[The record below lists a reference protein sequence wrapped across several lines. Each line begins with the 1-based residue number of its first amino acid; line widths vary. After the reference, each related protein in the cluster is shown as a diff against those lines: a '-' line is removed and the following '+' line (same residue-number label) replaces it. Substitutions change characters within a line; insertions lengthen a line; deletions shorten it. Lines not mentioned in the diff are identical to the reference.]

1 MHPVND
7 ASLTPNP
14 NPFSLAGGT
23 HSTARTA
30 VVSTFSG
37 DTDEGDAGLKVGFD
51 SGEYKAIIY
60 GRLPEKKDALGET
73 GDANANIVGM
83 KLNFT
88 INNND
93 TTALHYAISEFD
105 VKLDAGISGT
115 NGYQFAD
122 MARIC
127 VDGIDHDATTTAVTQ
142 GWFKGIQSPGGTAN
156 APTET
161 GNFDNIEAVGGPIKS
176 VTGDFG
182 FGANGIIA
190 FFRPDTADVDFSID
204 MKEFVKSKSLNW
216 GDYFSFII
224 QRMNND
230 TTSTA
235 GHITFKQVDSGTT
248 SRKTINGN
256 SSGSA
261 VHSTGFDIVIQYEDK
276 EPTKPITDLKADTD
290 MINAVV
296 DLKTKP
302 TDIDIKELRTVWKSP
317 YDSTGANIETGSDTV
332 NGVKGVTYSTNATFS
347 AATSNLGK
355 DSLKQADGDITSTFL
370 ANEGTDNTYA
380 LVTYASDQ
388 TSNSMGNLMT
398 HFRLRAEGAVTSNN
412 PTIGEEVTL
421 TVVAYSHSTNNTAAE
436 FTKFGVN
443 WDGNATASNDSLDD
457 YTIVELD
464 EPTTSTTLKHTFHK
478 ANADTYVNIFV
489 VDSKGFRSNFKRA
502 QDVDVQESN
511 PVAVLRTSRDTALRA
526 KYGDDFSVINLSLS
540 HSYPIGSDRE
550 ILTYK
555 FKHNSGRTFP
565 LTTFPMSN
573 DNSGFKDGSQQIRL
587 TCQNVD
593 NTGPGTPTTLKVF
606 GRVSVAS
613 DGTTNV
619 ADDSNSFDHYIYKV
633 VDLVPNNTK
642 NTAGVNSSE
651 FFKSVDFCVFS
662 EISTNDDTNA
672 ARYILDDVDG
682 NVINDKLCGGKNNY
696 AWGGFR
702 NLTTGIST
710 LNISTAETI
719 TATAGGENKFID
731 NGARVGDTIFI
742 NTPDDANNNGIYTLK
757 SVAADAIGVNEDIDT
772 SDSADTTAD
781 IITVAGPTLPI
792 ASYESGIT
800 PEITCQVVSRK
811 VGDYTTDEL
820 DNSSE
825 VTQTITIV
833 SEVIHTLDL
842 DTMVDNGDLAILSA
856 NLSRSGGLASRM
868 PLGSRAY
875 PISPTRTS
883 LGLPTMAVSVR
894 TLTQTGYRK
903 IWNLIEGDRYE
914 WSTID
919 SKKVDSPSTAYKQL
933 RLRLSNGNLNK
944 DPAMANQYVASL
956 NFIVIGELVS

>member
-1 MHPVND
+1 MVVVDLTMHPEQA
-7 ASLTPNP
+7 AS
-14 NPFSLAGGT
+14 PFSLAGGT
-23 HSTARTA
+23 HTTARIAA
-30 VVSTFSG
+30 VTV
-37 DTDEGDAGLKVGFD
+37 D
-51 SGEYKAIIY
+51 SGNDTAGTAGVRAGIRSGGGSQHEMKTIIY
-60 GRLPEKKDALGET
+60 GILPEKKDALGET

-88 INNND
+88 VSAAD
-93 TTALHYAISEFD
+93 TVKHYAVSEFD
-105 VKLDAGISGT
+105 VRLDGGHQGT
-115 NGYQFAD
+115 NGYQGTD
-122 MARIC
+122 VTRIC
-127 VDGIDHDATTTAVTQ
+127 FDGIDHDGSTTASTVPYFKGTTAATT
-142 GWFKGIQSPGGTAN
+142 SPRTLSNYG
-156 APTET
+156 
-161 GNFDNIEAVGGPIKS
+161 DIEVDGGPILGS
-176 VTGDFG
+176 NGDFG
-182 FGANGIIA
+182 FGTNGVIRY
-190 FFRPDTADVDFSID
+190 FRPETVDEDFSLD
-204 MKEFVKSKSLNW
+204 LKEFVKSKSLNW
-216 GDYFSFII
+216 GSYFAII
-224 QRMNND
+224 IERLNAD
-230 TTSTA
+230 VTTDVDEVN
-235 GHITFKQVDSGTT
+235 FKQATSGGT
-248 SRKTINGN
+248 SYSTYN
-256 SSGSA
+256 SSTGTA
-261 VHSTGFDIVIQYEDK
+261 TGFNIVIQYEDK
-276 EPTKPITDLKADTD
+276 EPTRPIIDLKADTD
-290 MINAVV
+290 MINAVL

-302 TDIDIKELRTVWKSP
+302 TDIDIKELRTVWK
-317 YDSTGANIETGSDTV
+317 NGSADTV
-332 NGVKGVTYSTNATFS
+332 NGVDGVTYTTGG
-347 AATSNLGK
+347 ATSVAVTNLGK
-355 DSLKQADGDITSTFL
+355 DSLKEADGDIQSDYL
-370 ANEGTDNTYA
+370 ASMGSDNTYQ
-380 LVTYASDQ
+380 LVTYATDQ
-388 TSNSMGNLMT
+388 NSNTMSNLVT
-398 HFRLRAEGAVTSNN
+398 HFRLRAAGAVTSSN

-421 TVVAYSHSTNNTAAE
+421 TVVAYSHSSSTTAAE

-489 VDSKGFRSNFKRA
+489 VDSKGFRSDFQRA

-555 FKHNSGRTFP
+555 FKHNAARTSP

-587 TCQNVD
+587 TCQNVS
-593 NTGPGTPTTLKVF
+593 NCAGTTLKVF
-606 GRVSVAS
+606 GRVSVAD
-613 DGTTNV
+613 DGSNV
-619 ADDSNSFDHYIYKV
+619 ADDQNTFDHYEYKV
-633 VDLVPNNTK
+633 VDLNPNDTK
-642 NTAGVNSSE
+642 NTAGVNSNE

-662 EISTNDDTNA
+662 EIDAQDDTNA
-672 ARYILDDVDG
+672 ARYMLDDVDG
-682 NVINDKLCGGKNNY
+682 NIINDKLCGGKNNY

-710 LNISTAETI
+710 LNISNAETI
-719 TATAGGENKFID
+719 TATAGGEDKFID

-742 NTPDDANNNGIYTLK
+742 NTPEDADNNGIYTL
-757 SVAADAIGVNEDIDT
+757 SGVTTTRLDVNEDIDT
-772 SDSADTTAD
+772 TNTADTTAD

-792 ASYESGIT
+792 ASYESGLT
-800 PEITCQVVSRK
+800 PTITCQVVSRK

>member
-1 MHPVND
+1 MVVVDLTMHPEQA
-7 ASLTPNP
+7 ASPS
-14 NPFSLAGGT
+14 SLAGGT
-23 HSTARTA
+23 HTTARIAA
-30 VVSTFSG
+30 VTV
-37 DTDEGDAGLKVGFD
+37 D
-51 SGEYKAIIY
+51 SGNNTTGTIGVRAGIRAGPHEMKTIIY
-60 GRLPEKKDALGET
+60 GILPEKKDALGET

-88 INNND
+88 VSAAD
-93 TTALHYAISEFD
+93 TVKHYAVSEFN
-105 VKLDAGISGT
+105 VRLDGGHQGT
-115 NGYQFAD
+115 NGYQGTD
-122 MARIC
+122 IVRIC
-127 VDGIDHDATTTAVTQ
+127 FDGVDHDGSSTVSTVPY
-142 GWFKGIQSPGGTAN
+142 FKGLTSGSPRTLN
-156 APTET
+156 T
-161 GNFDNIEAVGGPIKS
+161 DNYGDIEADGGPILES
-176 VTGDFG
+176 NGDFG
-182 FGANGIIA
+182 FGTNGVIRY
-190 FFRPDTADVDFSID
+190 FRPETANEDFSLD
-204 MKEFVKSKSLNW
+204 LKEFVKSKSLNW
-216 GDYFSFII
+216 GSYFAII
-224 QRMNND
+224 IERLHAD
-230 TTSTA
+230 ITTTVDEVNFKQTTA
-235 GHITFKQVDSGTT
+235 GGTSYST
-248 SRKTINGN
+248 YN
-256 SSGSA
+256 SSTGTA
-261 VHSTGFDIVIQYEDK
+261 TGFNIVIQYEDK
-276 EPTKPITDLKADTD
+276 EPTRPIIDLKADTD

-302 TDIDIKELRTVWKSP
+302 TDIDIKELRTVWK
-317 YDSTGANIETGSDTV
+317 NGSADTV
-332 NGVKGVTYSTNATFS
+332 NGVDGVTYTTGAG
-347 AATSNLGK
+347 TSVAVTNLGK
-355 DSLKQADGDITSTFL
+355 DSLKEADGDIQSDYL
-370 ANEGTDNTYA
+370 ASMGSDNTYQ
-380 LVTYASDQ
+380 LVTYATDQ
-388 TSNSMGNLMT
+388 NSNTMSNLVT
-398 HFRLRAEGAVTSNN
+398 HFRLRAAGALDTYTS
-412 PTIGEEVTL
+412 TVGAERTL
-421 TVVAYSHSTNNTAAE
+421 TVFGFSHSSSSTAAE

-443 WDGNATASNDSLDD
+443 WDGNATASEDSLDD

-464 EPTTSTTLKHTFHK
+464 SPVTSTTLKHTFHK
-478 ANADTYVNIFV
+478 ADSTTYVNVFV
-489 VDSKGFRSNFKRA
+489 VDSKGFRSDFQRVASALN
-502 QDVDVQESN
+502 VQESN

-555 FKHNSGRTFP
+555 FKHNAARTSP

-587 TCQNVD
+587 TCQNV
-593 NTGPGTPTTLKVF
+593 NNCAGTTLKVF
-606 GRVSVAS
+606 GRVSV
-613 DGTTNV
+613 DDNGGNV
-619 ADDSNSFDHYIYKV
+619 ADDQNTFDHYEYKV
-633 VDLVPNNTK
+633 VDLNPNDTK
-642 NTAGVNSSE
+642 NTAGVNSNE

-710 LNISTAETI
+710 LNISNAETI
-719 TATAGGENKFID
+719 TATAGGEDKFID

-742 NTPDDANNNGIYTLK
+742 NTPEDAANNGIYTL
-757 SVAADAIGVNEDIDT
+757 SGVTTTRLDVNEDID
-772 SDSADTTAD
+772 DSNATDTTAD

-792 ASYESGIT
+792 ASYESGLT
-800 PEITCQVVSRK
+800 PTITCQVVSRK
-811 VGDYTTDEL
+811 VGDYTSDEL

-919 SKKVDSPSTAYKQL
+919 SKKVDVPATAYKQL
-933 RLRLSNGNLNK
+933 RMRLSNGNLNK
-944 DPAMANQYVASL
+944 DPTMSNQYVATL
-956 NFIVIGELVS
+956 NFIVIGELVT

>member
-1 MHPVND
+1 MVVVDLTMHPEQA
-7 ASLTPNP
+7 ASPS
-14 NPFSLAGGT
+14 SLAGGT
-23 HSTARTA
+23 HTTARIAA
-30 VVSTFSG
+30 VTVDSG
-37 DTDEGDAGLKVGFD
+37 DNTTGTIGVRAGIRAGPHEMKT
-51 SGEYKAIIY
+51 IIY
-60 GRLPEKKDALGET
+60 GILPEKKDALGET

-88 INNND
+88 VSAAD
-93 TTALHYAISEFD
+93 TVKHYAVSEFN
-105 VKLDAGISGT
+105 VRLDGGHQGT
-115 NGYQFAD
+115 NGYQGTD
-122 MARIC
+122 IVRIC
-127 VDGIDHDATTTAVTQ
+127 FDGVDHDGSSTVSTVPY
-142 GWFKGIQSPGGTAN
+142 FKGLTSGSPRTLN
-156 APTET
+156 T
-161 GNFDNIEAVGGPIKS
+161 DNYGDIEADGGPILES
-176 VTGDFG
+176 NGDFG
-182 FGANGIIA
+182 FGTNGVIRY
-190 FFRPDTADVDFSID
+190 FRPETANEDFSLD
-204 MKEFVKSKSLNW
+204 LKEFVKSKSLNW
-216 GDYFSFII
+216 GSYFAII
-224 QRMNND
+224 IERLHAD
-230 TTSTA
+230 ITTTVDEVNFKQTTA
-235 GHITFKQVDSGTT
+235 GGTSYST
-248 SRKTINGN
+248 YN
-256 SSGSA
+256 SSTGTA
-261 VHSTGFDIVIQYEDK
+261 TGFNIVIQYEDK
-276 EPTKPITDLKADTD
+276 EPTRPIIDLKADTD

-302 TDIDIKELRTVWKSP
+302 TDIDIKELRTVWK
-317 YDSTGANIETGSDTV
+317 NGSADTV
-332 NGVKGVTYSTNATFS
+332 NGVDGVTYTTGAG
-347 AATSNLGK
+347 TSVAVTNLGK
-355 DSLKQADGDITSTFL
+355 DSLKEADGDIQSDYL
-370 ANEGTDNTYA
+370 ASMGSDNTYQ
-380 LVTYASDQ
+380 LVTYATDQ
-388 TSNSMGNLMT
+388 NSNTMSNLVT
-398 HFRLRAEGAVTSNN
+398 HFRLRAAGALDTYTS
-412 PTIGEEVTL
+412 TVGAERTL
-421 TVVAYSHSTNNTAAE
+421 TVFGFSHSSSSTAAE

-443 WDGNATASNDSLDD
+443 WDGNATASEDSLDD

-464 EPTTSTTLKHTFHK
+464 SPVTSTTLKHTFHK
-478 ANADTYVNIFV
+478 ADSTTYVNVFV
-489 VDSKGFRSNFKRA
+489 VDSKGFRSDFQRVASALN
-502 QDVDVQESN
+502 VQESN

-555 FKHNSGRTFP
+555 FKHNAARTSP

-587 TCQNVD
+587 TCQNV
-593 NTGPGTPTTLKVF
+593 NNCAGTTLKVF
-606 GRVSVAS
+606 GRVSV
-613 DGTTNV
+613 DDNGGNV
-619 ADDSNSFDHYIYKV
+619 ADDQNTFDHYEYKV
-633 VDLVPNNTK
+633 VDLNPNDTK
-642 NTAGVNSSE
+642 NTAGVNSNE

-710 LNISTAETI
+710 LNISNAETI
-719 TATAGGENKFID
+719 TATAGGEDKFID

-742 NTPDDANNNGIYTLK
+742 NTPEDAANNGIYTL
-757 SVAADAIGVNEDIDT
+757 SGVTTTRLDVNEDID
-772 SDSADTTAD
+772 DSNATDTTAD

-792 ASYESGIT
+792 ASYESGLT
-800 PEITCQVVSRK
+800 PTITCQVVSRK
-811 VGDYTTDEL
+811 VGDYTSDEL

-919 SKKVDSPSTAYKQL
+919 SKKVDVPATAYKQL
-933 RLRLSNGNLNK
+933 RMRLSNGNLNK
-944 DPAMANQYVASL
+944 DPTMSNQYVATL
-956 NFIVIGELVS
+956 NFIVIGELVT

>member
-1 MHPVND
+1 MVVVDLTMHPVND

-37 DTDEGDAGLKVGFD
+37 DTTLGDAGLKVGFD
-51 SGEYKAIIY
+51 GGEYKAIIY

-115 NGYQFAD
+115 NGYQFTD

-127 VDGIDHDATTTAVTQ
+127 VDGIDHDATPTAVTQ
-142 GWFKGIQSPGGTAN
+142 GWFKEVVANKSPLNITD
-156 APTET
+156 
-161 GNFDNIEAVGGPIKS
+161 GNFGSIEDNKGPIKS

-204 MKEFVKSKSLNW
+204 MKEFVKSNSLNW

-224 QRMNND
+224 QRMDND
-230 TTSTA
+230 DTSTA

-261 VHSTGFDIVIQYEDK
+261 DHSTGFDIVIQYEDK
-276 EPTKPITDLKADTD
+276 EPTRPIIDLKADTD

-302 TDIDIKELRTVWKSP
+302 TDIDIKELRTVWKKGTP
-317 YDSTGANIETGSDTV
+317 DTV
-332 NGVKGVTYSTNATFS
+332 DGVEGVTYTTGG
-347 AATSNLGK
+347 ATSVAVTNLGK
-355 DSLKQADGDITSTFL
+355 DSLKEADGDIQSDYL
-370 ANEGTDNTYA
+370 ADMGSNNTYQ
-380 LVTYASDQ
+380 LVTYATDQ
-388 TSNSMGNLMT
+388 NSNTMSNLVT
-398 HFRLRAEGAVTSNN
+398 HFRLRAAGSVTSNN

-421 TVVAYSHSTNNTAAE
+421 TVVAYSHSSSATPAE

-443 WDGNATASNDSLDD
+443 WDGNATASQDSLDD

-489 VDSKGFRSNFKRA
+489 VDSKGFRSDFQRA

-555 FKHNSGRTFP
+555 FKHNAARTSP

-587 TCQNVD
+587 TCQNVS

-606 GRVSVAS
+606 GRVSVMD
-613 DGTTNV
+613 DGTDV
-619 ADDSNSFDHYIYKV
+619 ADDQNTFDHYEYKV
-633 VDLVPNNTK
+633 VELVPNNTK

-662 EISTNDDTNA
+662 EISTNDDANA
-672 ARYILDDVDG
+672 ARYILDDMDG

-710 LNISTAETI
+710 LDISNAETLD
-719 TATAGGENKFID
+719 AGVSEAKFID

-742 NTPDDANNNGIYTLK
+742 NTPENANNNGIYTLSEVTTTRLK
-757 SVAADAIGVNEDIDT
+757 VNEDIDT
-772 SDSADTTAD
+772 TNADDTTAD

-792 ASYESGIT
+792 ASYESGLT
-800 PEITCQVVSRK
+800 PTITCQVVSRK

>member
-1 MHPVND
+1 MVVVDLTMHPVQAD
-7 ASLTPNP
+7 

-37 DTDEGDAGLKVGFD
+37 DTDLGDVGLKVGFD

-88 INNND
+88 IANND
-93 TTALHYAISEFD
+93 TTALHYAISEFN
-105 VKLDAGISGT
+105 VKLDSGISGT

-122 MARIC
+122 MTRIC
-127 VDGIDHDATTTAVTQ
+127 VDGIDNDRTSTAVTQ
-142 GWFKGIQSPGGTAN
+142 GWFKEVVATKSPLNITD
-156 APTET
+156 
-161 GNFDNIEAVGGPIKS
+161 GNFGTIEVDKGPIKS

-224 QRMNND
+224 QRMDND
-230 TTSTA
+230 DTA
-235 GHITFKQVDSGTT
+235 TPGHITFKQTDSGTT

-256 SSGSA
+256 TSGSPE
-261 VHSTGFDIVIQYEDK
+261 HTTGLDIVIQYEDK
-276 EPTKPITDLKADTD
+276 EPTRPIIDLKADTD

-302 TDIDIKELRTVWKSP
+302 TDIDIKELRTVWK
-317 YDSTGANIETGSDTV
+317 NGSADTV
-332 NGVKGVTYSTNATFS
+332 NGVDGVTYTTGAG
-347 AATSNLGK
+347 TSVAVTNLGK
-355 DSLKQADGDITSTFL
+355 DSLKEADGDIQSDYL
-370 ANEGTDNTYA
+370 ASMGSDNTYQ
-380 LVTYASDQ
+380 LVTYATDQ
-388 TSNSMGNLMT
+388 NSNTMSNLVT
-398 HFRLRAEGAVTSNN
+398 HFRLRAAGAVTSSN

-421 TVVAYSHSTNNTAAE
+421 TVVAYSHSSSTTAAE

-489 VDSKGFRSNFKRA
+489 VDSKGFRSDFQRA

-555 FKHNSGRTFP
+555 FKHNAARTSP

-587 TCQNVD
+587 TCQNV
-593 NTGPGTPTTLKVF
+593 NNCAGTTLKVF
-606 GRVSVAS
+606 GRVSVAD
-613 DGTTNV
+613 DGSNV
-619 ADDSNSFDHYIYKV
+619 ADDQNTFDHYEYKV
-633 VDLVPNNTK
+633 VDLNPNDTK
-642 NTAGVNSSE
+642 NTAGVNSNE

-662 EISTNDDTNA
+662 EIDAQDDTNA
-672 ARYILDDVDG
+672 ARYMLDDVDG
-682 NVINDKLCGGKNNY
+682 NIINDKLCGGSNNY

-710 LNISTAETI
+710 LNISNAETI
-719 TATAGGENKFID
+719 TATAGGEDKFID

-742 NTPDDANNNGIYTLK
+742 NTPEDAANNGIYTL
-757 SVAADAIGVNEDIDT
+757 SGVTTTRLSVNEDID
-772 SDSADTTAD
+772 DSNAADATAD

-792 ASYESGIT
+792 ASYESGLT

-842 DTMVDNGDLAILSA
+842 DSMVDSGDIAILNA

-919 SKKVDSPSTAYKQL
+919 SKKVDVPATAYKQL
-933 RLRLSNGNLNK
+933 RMRLSNGNLNK
-944 DPAMANQYVASL
+944 DPTMSNQYVATL
-956 NFIVIGELVS
+956 NFIVIGELVT

>member
-1 MHPVND
+1 MVVVDFTMHPVND

-23 HSTARTA
+23 HSTARAA
-30 VVSTFSG
+30 VVSVYSNGATTG
-37 DTDEGDAGLKVGFD
+37 QKGLKVGFD
-51 SGEYKAIIY
+51 SSGEYKAIVY
-60 GRLPEKKDALGET
+60 GRLPEKKDVLGET

-88 INNND
+88 INAND
-93 TTALHYAISEFD
+93 TVALHYAISDFD
-105 VKLDAGISGT
+105 VRLDTGISGA
-115 NGYQFAD
+115 NGYQFTD

-127 VDGIDHDATTTAVTQ
+127 WDGIDRDSTTNAVTQ
-142 GWFKGIQSPGGTAN
+142 GWFKEVTTDNSPLNITD
-156 APTET
+156 
-161 GNFDNIEAVGGPIKS
+161 GNFGDIEVTKGPIKGA
-176 VTGDFG
+176 TGDFG

-204 MKEFVKSKSLNW
+204 MKKYVKAKSLNW

-224 QRMNND
+224 QRMDND
-230 TTSTA
+230 DTDTVD
-235 GHITFKQVDSGTT
+235 HITFKQVDSGTT

-256 SSGSA
+256 SSGSPD
-261 VHSTGFDIVIQYEDK
+261 HTTGLDIVIQYEDK
-276 EPTKPITDLKADTD
+276 EPTRPIIDLKADTD

-302 TDIDIKELRTVWKSP
+302 TDIDIKELRTVWK
-317 YDSTGANIETGSDTV
+317 NGSADTV
-332 NGVKGVTYSTNATFS
+332 NGVDGVTYTTGAG
-347 AATSNLGK
+347 TSVAVTNLGK
-355 DSLKQADGDITSTFL
+355 DSLKEADGDIQSDYL
-370 ANEGTDNTYA
+370 ASMGSDNTYQ
-380 LVTYASDQ
+380 LVTYATDQ
-388 TSNSMGNLMT
+388 NSNTMSNLVT
-398 HFRLRAEGAVTSNN
+398 HFRLRAAGAVTSSN

-421 TVVAYSHSTNNTAAE
+421 TVVAYSHSSSTTAAE

-489 VDSKGFRSNFKRA
+489 VDSKGFRSDFQRA

-555 FKHNSGRTFP
+555 FKHNAARTSP

-587 TCQNVD
+587 TCQNV
-593 NTGPGTPTTLKVF
+593 NNCAGTTLKVF
-606 GRVSVAS
+606 GRVSVAD
-613 DGTTNV
+613 DGSNV
-619 ADDSNSFDHYIYKV
+619 ADDQNTFDHYEYKV

-642 NTAGVNSSE
+642 NTAGVNSNE

-672 ARYILDDVDG
+672 ARYMLDDVDG
-682 NVINDKLCGGKNNY
+682 NIINDKLCGGKNNY

-710 LNISTAETI
+710 LNISNAETI
-719 TATAGGENKFID
+719 TATAGGEDKFID

-742 NTPDDANNNGIYTLK
+742 NTPEDAANNGIYTL
-757 SVAADAIGVNEDIDT
+757 SGVTTTRLSVNEAID
-772 SDSADTTAD
+772 DSNATDTTAD

-792 ASYESGIT
+792 ASYESGLT
-800 PEITCQVVSRK
+800 PTITCQVVSRK

-833 SEVIHTLDL
+833 DETIHTLDL

-894 TLTQTGYRK
+894 TLTQAGYRK

-944 DPAMANQYVASL
+944 DPSMANQYVASL

>member
-1 MHPVND
+1 MVVVDLTMHPVND

-37 DTDEGDAGLKVGFD
+37 DTTLGDAGLKVGFD
-51 SGEYKAIIY
+51 GGEYKAIIY

-115 NGYQFAD
+115 NGYQFTD

-127 VDGIDHDATTTAVTQ
+127 VDGIDHDATPTAVTQ
-142 GWFKGIQSPGGTAN
+142 GWFKEVVANKSPLNITD
-156 APTET
+156 
-161 GNFDNIEAVGGPIKS
+161 GNFGSIEDNKGPIKS

-204 MKEFVKSKSLNW
+204 MKEFVKSNSLNW

-224 QRMNND
+224 QRMDND
-230 TTSTA
+230 DTSTA

-261 VHSTGFDIVIQYEDK
+261 DHSTGFDIVIQYEDK
-276 EPTKPITDLKADTD
+276 EPTRPIIDLKADTD

-302 TDIDIKELRTVWKSP
+302 TDIDIKELRTVWKKGTP
-317 YDSTGANIETGSDTV
+317 DTV
-332 NGVKGVTYSTNATFS
+332 DGVEGVTYTTGG
-347 AATSNLGK
+347 ATSVAVTNLGK
-355 DSLKQADGDITSTFL
+355 DSLKEADGDIQSDYL
-370 ANEGTDNTYA
+370 ADMGSNNTYQ
-380 LVTYASDQ
+380 LVTYATDQ
-388 TSNSMGNLMT
+388 NSNTMSNLVT
-398 HFRLRAEGAVTSNN
+398 HFRLRAAGSVTSNN

-421 TVVAYSHSTNNTAAE
+421 TVVAYSHSSSATPAE

-443 WDGNATASNDSLDD
+443 WDGNATASQDSLDD

-489 VDSKGFRSNFKRA
+489 VDSKGFRSDFQRA

-555 FKHNSGRTFP
+555 FKHNAARTSP

-587 TCQNVD
+587 TCQNVS

-606 GRVSVAS
+606 GRVSVMD
-613 DGTTNV
+613 DGTDV
-619 ADDSNSFDHYIYKV
+619 ADDQNTFDHYEYKV
-633 VDLVPNNTK
+633 VELVPNNTK

-662 EISTNDDTNA
+662 EISTNDDANA
-672 ARYILDDVDG
+672 ARYILDDMDG

-710 LNISTAETI
+710 LDISNAETLD
-719 TATAGGENKFID
+719 AGVSEAKFID

-742 NTPDDANNNGIYTLK
+742 NTPENANNNGIYTLSEVTTTRLK
-757 SVAADAIGVNEDIDT
+757 VNEDIDT
-772 SDSADTTAD
+772 TNADDTTAD

-792 ASYESGIT
+792 ASYESGLT
-800 PEITCQVVSRK
+800 PTITCQVVSRK
-811 VGDYTTDEL
+811 IGDYTTDEL

>member
-1 MHPVND
+1 MVVVDLTMHPEQS
-7 ASLTPNP
+7 ASPS
-14 NPFSLAGGT
+14 SLAGGT
-23 HSTARTA
+23 HTTARIAA
-30 VVSTFSG
+30 VTVDSG
-37 DTDEGDAGLKVGFD
+37 DTTTGTIGVRAGIR
-51 SGEYKAIIY
+51 SGPHEVKTIIY
-60 GRLPEKKDALGET
+60 GILPEKKDALGET

-88 INNND
+88 VSAAD
-93 TTALHYAISEFD
+93 TVKHYAVSEFD
-105 VKLDAGISGT
+105 VRLDGGHQGT
-115 NGYQFAD
+115 NGYQGTD
-122 MARIC
+122 MVRIC
-127 VDGIDHDATTTAVTQ
+127 FDGIDHDGDTTASTVPYFRSTAADT
-142 GWFKGIQSPGGTAN
+142 SPRLLSNYA
-156 APTET
+156 
-161 GNFDNIEAVGGPIKS
+161 NIEASSGPIRGS
-176 VTGDFG
+176 NGDFG
-182 FGANGIIA
+182 FGGNGVIRY
-190 FFRPDTADVDFSID
+190 FRPDTADEDFSLD
-204 MKEFVKSKSLNW
+204 LKEFVKSKSLNW
-216 GDYFSFII
+216 GSYFALII
-224 QRMNND
+224 ERLDSDNTTNVDEVNFKQ
-230 TTSTA
+230 TTS
-235 GHITFKQVDSGTT
+235 GGTSYST
-248 SRKTINGN
+248 YN
-256 SSGSA
+256 SS
-261 VHSTGFDIVIQYEDK
+261 TGNAAGFNIVIQYEDK
-276 EPTKPITDLKADTD
+276 EPTRPI
-290 MINAVV
+290 I

-302 TDIDIKELRTVWKSP
+302 TDIDIKELRTVWK
-317 YDSTGANIETGSDTV
+317 NGSADTV
-332 NGVKGVTYSTNATFS
+332 NGVDGVTYTTGAG
-347 AATSNLGK
+347 TSVAVTNLGK
-355 DSLKQADGDITSTFL
+355 DSLKEADGDIQSDYL
-370 ANEGTDNTYA
+370 GSMGSDNTYQ
-380 LVTYASDQ
+380 LVTYATDQ
-388 TSNSMGNLMT
+388 NSNTMSNLVT
-398 HFRLRAEGAVTSNN
+398 HFRLRAAGSVTSNN

-421 TVVAYSHSTNNTAAE
+421 TVLAYSHSTNNTAAE

-443 WDGNATASNDSLDD
+443 WDGNATASQDSLED

-489 VDSKGFRSNFKRA
+489 VDSKGFRSDFQRA

-555 FKHNSGRTFP
+555 FKHNAARTSP

-587 TCQNVD
+587 TCQNVS
-593 NTGPGTPTTLKVF
+593 NCAGTTLKVF
-606 GRVSVAS
+606 GRVSVAD
-613 DGTTNV
+613 DGSNV
-619 ADDSNSFDHYIYKV
+619 ADDQNTFDHYEYKV
-633 VDLVPNNTK
+633 VDLNPNDTK
-642 NTAGVNSSE
+642 NTAGVNSNE

-662 EISTNDDTNA
+662 EIDAQDDTNA
-672 ARYILDDVDG
+672 ARYMLDDVDG
-682 NVINDKLCGGKNNY
+682 NIINDKLCGGKNNY

-710 LNISTAETI
+710 LNISNAETI
-719 TATAGGENKFID
+719 TATAGGEDKFID

-742 NTPDDANNNGIYTLK
+742 NTPEDADNNGIYTL
-757 SVAADAIGVNEDIDT
+757 SGVTTTRLDVNEDIDT
-772 SDSADTTAD
+772 TNTADTTAD

-792 ASYESGIT
+792 ASYESGLT
-800 PEITCQVVSRK
+800 PTITCQVVSRK

-833 SEVIHTLDL
+833 DETIHTLDL

>member
-1 MHPVND
+1 MVVVDLTMHPVND

-37 DTDEGDAGLKVGFD
+37 DTTLGDAGLKVGFD
-51 SGEYKAIIY
+51 GGEYKAIIY

-115 NGYQFAD
+115 NGYQFTD

-127 VDGIDHDATTTAVTQ
+127 VDGIDHDATPTAVTQ
-142 GWFKGIQSPGGTAN
+142 GWFKEVVANKSPLNITD
-156 APTET
+156 
-161 GNFDNIEAVGGPIKS
+161 GNFGSIEDNKGPIKS

-204 MKEFVKSKSLNW
+204 MKEFVKSNSLNW

-224 QRMNND
+224 QRMDND
-230 TTSTA
+230 DTSTA

-261 VHSTGFDIVIQYEDK
+261 DHSTGFDIVIQYEDK
-276 EPTKPITDLKADTD
+276 EPTRPIIDLKADTD

-302 TDIDIKELRTVWKSP
+302 TDIDIKELRTVWKKGTP
-317 YDSTGANIETGSDTV
+317 DTV
-332 NGVKGVTYSTNATFS
+332 DGVEGVTYTTGG
-347 AATSNLGK
+347 ATSVAVTNLGK
-355 DSLKQADGDITSTFL
+355 DSLKEADGDIQSDYL
-370 ANEGTDNTYA
+370 ADMGSNNTYQ
-380 LVTYASDQ
+380 LVTYATDQ
-388 TSNSMGNLMT
+388 NSNTMSNLVT
-398 HFRLRAEGAVTSNN
+398 HFRLRAAGSVTSNN

-421 TVVAYSHSTNNTAAE
+421 TVVAYSHSSSATPAE

-443 WDGNATASNDSLDD
+443 WDGNATASQDSLDD

-489 VDSKGFRSNFKRA
+489 VDSKGFRSDFQRA

-555 FKHNSGRTFP
+555 FKHNAARTSP

-587 TCQNVD
+587 TCQNVS

-606 GRVSVAS
+606 GRVSVMD
-613 DGTTNV
+613 DGTDV
-619 ADDSNSFDHYIYKV
+619 ADDQNTFDHYEYKV
-633 VDLVPNNTK
+633 VELVPNNTK

-662 EISTNDDTNA
+662 EISTNDDANA
-672 ARYILDDVDG
+672 ARYILDDMDG

-710 LNISTAETI
+710 LDISNAETLD
-719 TATAGGENKFID
+719 AGVSEAKFID

-742 NTPDDANNNGIYTLK
+742 NTPENANNNGIYTLSEVTTTRLK
-757 SVAADAIGVNEDIDT
+757 VNEDIDT
-772 SDSADTTAD
+772 TNADDTTAD

-792 ASYESGIT
+792 ASYESGLT
-800 PEITCQVVSRK
+800 PTITCQVVSRK

-956 NFIVIGELVS
+956 NFVVIGELVS

>member
-1 MHPVND
+1 MVVVDLTMHPVQAD
-7 ASLTPNP
+7 

-23 HSTARTA
+23 HSTARAA
-30 VVSTFSG
+30 VVSVYSN
-37 DTDEGDAGLKVGFD
+37 DLDEGEAGLKVGWD
-51 SGEYKAIIY
+51 SNGEYKAIVY

-73 GDANANIVGM
+73 GDANANVVGM

-88 INNND
+88 INAND
-93 TTALHYAISEFD
+93 TTALHYAISDFD
-105 VKLDAGISGT
+105 IKLDTGISGA

-122 MARIC
+122 MVRIC
-127 VDGIDHDATTTAVTQ
+127 FGGIDHDTTSTASTQ
-142 GWFKGIQSPGGTAN
+142 GWFKGIQGSN
-156 APTET
+156 APTESD
-161 GNFDNIEAVGGPIKS
+161 NFDNIEAAGGPLKTNS
-176 VTGDFG
+176 GNFG

-204 MKEFVKSKSLNW
+204 MQKYVKAKSLNW

-230 TTSTA
+230 TTNTVD
-235 GHITFKQVDSGTT
+235 HITFKQVDSGTT

-256 SSGSA
+256 SSASPD
-261 VHSTGFDIVIQYEDK
+261 HTTGLDIVIQYEDK
-276 EPTKPITDLKADTD
+276 EPTRPIIDLKADTD

-302 TDIDIKELRTVWKSP
+302 TDIDIKELRTVWK
-317 YDSTGANIETGSDTV
+317 NGSADTV
-332 NGVKGVTYSTNATFS
+332 NGVDGVTYTTGG
-347 AATSNLGK
+347 ATSVAVTNLGK
-355 DSLKQADGDITSTFL
+355 DSLKEADGDIQSDYL
-370 ANEGTDNTYA
+370 ASMGSDNTYQ
-380 LVTYASDQ
+380 LVTYATDQ
-388 TSNSMGNLMT
+388 NSNTMSNLVT
-398 HFRLRAEGAVTSNN
+398 HFRLRAAGAVTSSN

-421 TVVAYSHSTNNTAAE
+421 TVVAYSHSSSTTAAE

-443 WDGNATASNDSLDD
+443 WDGNATASNDLLDD

-489 VDSKGFRSNFKRA
+489 VDSKGFRSDFQRA

-555 FKHNSGRTFP
+555 FKHNAARTSP

-587 TCQNVD
+587 TCQNVS
-593 NTGPGTPTTLKVF
+593 NCAGTTLKVF
-606 GRVSVAS
+606 GRVSVAD
-613 DGTTNV
+613 DGSNV
-619 ADDSNSFDHYIYKV
+619 ADDQNTFDHYEYKV
-633 VDLVPNNTK
+633 VDLNPNDTK
-642 NTAGVNSSE
+642 NTAGVNSNE

-662 EISTNDDTNA
+662 EIDAQDDTNA

-682 NVINDKLCGGKNNY
+682 NIINDKLCGGSNNY

-710 LNISTAETI
+710 LNISNAETI
-719 TATAGGENKFID
+719 TATAGGEDKFID

-742 NTPDDANNNGIYTLK
+742 NTPEDADNNGIYTL
-757 SVAADAIGVNEDIDT
+757 SGVTTTRLDVNEDIDT
-772 SDSADTTAD
+772 TNTADTTAD

-792 ASYESGIT
+792 ASYESGLT
-800 PEITCQVVSRK
+800 PTITCQVVSRK

-842 DTMVDNGDLAILSA
+842 DSMVDSGDIAILNA

-919 SKKVDSPSTAYKQL
+919 SKKVDVPATAYKQL

-944 DPAMANQYVASL
+944 DPTMSNQYVATL
-956 NFIVIGELVS
+956 NFIVIGELVT

>member
-1 MHPVND
+1 MVVVDLTMHPVND

-105 VKLDAGISGT
+105 VKLDAGISGN
-115 NGYQFAD
+115 NGYKFAD

-127 VDGIDHDATTTAVTQ
+127 VDGIDHDATTNAVTQ
-142 GWFKGIQSPGGTAN
+142 GWFKEVVADTNPLKITNNYGT
-156 APTET
+156 
-161 GNFDNIEAVGGPIKS
+161 IEVNKGPIKGA
-176 VTGDFG
+176 TGDFG

-224 QRMNND
+224 QRMDND
-230 TTSTA
+230 DNSTA

-261 VHSTGFDIVIQYEDK
+261 DHSTGFDIVIQYEDK
-276 EPTKPITDLKADTD
+276 EPTRPIIDLKADTD

-302 TDIDIKELRTVWKSP
+302 TDIDIKELRTVWK
-317 YDSTGANIETGSDTV
+317 NGSADTV
-332 NGVKGVTYSTNATFS
+332 NGVDGVTYTTGAG
-347 AATSNLGK
+347 TSVAVTNLGK
-355 DSLKQADGDITSTFL
+355 DSLKEADGDIQSDYL
-370 ANEGTDNTYA
+370 ASMGSDNTYQ
-380 LVTYASDQ
+380 LVTYATDQ
-388 TSNSMGNLMT
+388 NSNTMSNLVT
-398 HFRLRAEGAVTSNN
+398 HFRLRAAGALDTYTS
-412 PTIGEEVTL
+412 TVGAERTL
-421 TVVAYSHSTNNTAAE
+421 TVFGFSHSSSSTAAE

-443 WDGNATASNDSLDD
+443 WDGNATASEDSLDD

-464 EPTTSTTLKHTFHK
+464 SPVTSTTLKHTFHK
-478 ANADTYVNIFV
+478 ADSTTYVNVFV
-489 VDSKGFRSNFKRA
+489 VDSKGFRSDFQRVA
-502 QDVDVQESN
+502 SALDVQESN

-555 FKHNSGRTFP
+555 FKHNAARTSP

-587 TCQNVD
+587 TCQNVS
-593 NTGPGTPTTLKVF
+593 NCAGTTLKVF
-606 GRVSVAS
+606 GRVSVAD
-613 DGTTNV
+613 DGSNV
-619 ADDSNSFDHYIYKV
+619 ADDQNTFDHYEYKV
-633 VDLVPNNTK
+633 VDLNPNDTK
-642 NTAGVNSSE
+642 NTAGVNSNE

-662 EISTNDDTNA
+662 EIDAQDDTNA
-672 ARYILDDVDG
+672 ARYMLDDVDG
-682 NVINDKLCGGKNNY
+682 NIINDKLCGGKNNY

-710 LNISTAETI
+710 LNISNAETI
-719 TATAGGENKFID
+719 TATAGGEDKFID

-742 NTPDDANNNGIYTLK
+742 NTPEDADNNGIYTL
-757 SVAADAIGVNEDIDT
+757 SGVTTTRLDVNEAIDT
-772 SDSADTTAD
+772 TNTADTTAD

-792 ASYESGIT
+792 ASYESGLT
-800 PEITCQVVSRK
+800 PTITCQVVSRK

-833 SEVIHTLDL
+833 DETIHTLDL

>member
-1 MHPVND
+1 MVVVDLTMHPEQ
-7 ASLTPNP
+7 AASPSSLT
-14 NPFSLAGGT
+14 GGT
-23 HSTARTA
+23 HTTARIAA
-30 VVSTFSG
+30 VTVDSQTTTTGTIGVRAGIRSG
-37 DTDEGDAGLKVGFD
+37 PHEVKT
-51 SGEYKAIIY
+51 IIY
-60 GRLPEKKDALGET
+60 GILPEKKDALGET

-88 INNND
+88 VSAAD
-93 TTALHYAISEFD
+93 TVKHYAVSEFN
-105 VKLDAGISGT
+105 VRLDGGHQGT
-115 NGYQFAD
+115 NGYQGTD
-122 MARIC
+122 MVRIC
-127 VDGIDHDATTTAVTQ
+127 YNGIDHDGDTTASTVPY
-142 GWFKGIQSPGGTAN
+142 FKGLASGSPRLLSN
-156 APTET
+156 Y
-161 GNFDNIEAVGGPIKS
+161 GNVEVDGGPILES
-176 VTGDFG
+176 NGDFG
-182 FGANGIIA
+182 FGGNGVIRY
-190 FFRPDTADVDFSID
+190 FRPDTADEDFSLD
-204 MKEFVKSKSLNW
+204 LKEFVKSKSLNW
-216 GDYFSFII
+216 GSYFALII
-224 QRMNND
+224 ERLDADN
-230 TTSTA
+230 TTTVDEVN
-235 GHITFKQVDSGTT
+235 FKQTT
-248 SRKTINGN
+248 AAGASYSTYNSSNGN
-256 SSGSA
+256 A
-261 VHSTGFDIVIQYEDK
+261 AGFNIVIQYEDK
-276 EPTKPITDLKADTD
+276 EPTRPIIDLKADTD

-302 TDIDIKELRTVWKSP
+302 TDIDIKELRTVWKNG
-317 YDSTGANIETGSDTV
+317 TADTV
-332 NGVKGVTYSTNATFS
+332 NGVEGVTYTTGG
-347 AATSNLGK
+347 ATSVAVTNLGK
-355 DSLKQADGDITSTFL
+355 DSLKEADGDIQSDYL
-370 ANEGTDNTYA
+370 ASMGSDNTYQ
-380 LVTYASDQ
+380 LVTYATDQ
-388 TSNSMGNLMT
+388 NSNTMSNLVT
-398 HFRLRAEGAVTSNN
+398 HFRLRAAGSVTSNN

-421 TVVAYSHSTNNTAAE
+421 TVVAYSHSSSATPAE

-443 WDGNATASNDSLDD
+443 WDGNATASQDSLDD

-489 VDSKGFRSNFKRA
+489 VDSKGFRSDFQRA

-555 FKHNSGRTFP
+555 FKHNAARTSP

-573 DNSGFKDGSQQIRL
+573 DNSGFKDGSQKIKL
-587 TCQNVD
+587 TCQNV
-593 NTGPGTPTTLKVF
+593 NSCAGTTLKVF
-606 GRVSVAS
+606 GRVSV
-613 DGTTNV
+613 DDNGGNV
-619 ADDSNSFDHYIYKV
+619 ADDQNTFDHYEYKV
-633 VDLVPNNTK
+633 VDMNPNDTK
-642 NTAGVNSSE
+642 NTAGTSSDE
-651 FFKSVDFCVFS
+651 YFKSVDFCVFS
-662 EISTNDDTNA
+662 EIDAQDDTNA
-672 ARYILDDVDG
+672 ARYVLQDADNNI
-682 NVINDKLCGGKNNY
+682 INDKLCGGNNNY

-710 LNISTAETI
+710 LNISNAETI
-719 TATAGGENKFID
+719 TATAGGEEKFID
-731 NGARVGDTIFI
+731 NGARIGDTIFI
-742 NTPDDANNNGIYTLK
+742 NTPEDANNNGIYTL
-757 SVAADAIGVNEDIDT
+757 SDVTSTVLDVNEDIDT
-772 SDSADTTAD
+772 TNAADTTAD

-792 ASYESGIT
+792 ASYESGLT
-800 PEITCQVVSRK
+800 PTITCQVVSRK
-811 VGDYTTDEL
+811 VGDYTSDEL

-842 DTMVDNGDLAILSA
+842 DSMVDSGDIAILNA

-919 SKKVDSPSTAYKQL
+919 SKKVDVPATAYKQL

-944 DPAMANQYVASL
+944 DPTMSNQYVATL
-956 NFIVIGELVS
+956 NFIVIGELVT

>member
-1 MHPVND
+1 MVVVDLTMHPVND

-23 HSTARTA
+23 HTTARVAA
-30 VVSTFSG
+30 VTVDSDSNGNDELGVAGVRAGIRSG
-37 DTDEGDAGLKVGFD
+37 GGSSHELKT
-51 SGEYKAIIY
+51 IIY
-60 GRLPEKKDALGET
+60 GILPEKKDALGET

-88 INNND
+88 VSAAD
-93 TTALHYAISEFD
+93 TIKHYAVSEFD
-105 VKLDAGISGT
+105 VRLDGGHQGT
-115 NGYQFAD
+115 NGYQGTD
-122 MARIC
+122 VVRIC
-127 VDGIDHDATTTAVTQ
+127 YNGIDHDGDSTASTVPY
-142 GWFKGIQSPGGTAN
+142 FKGMSSGSPRNLTNYG
-156 APTET
+156 
-161 GNFDNIEAVGGPIKS
+161 NIEADGGPILES
-176 VTGDFG
+176 DGDFG
-182 FGANGIIA
+182 FGANGVIRY
-190 FFRPDTADVDFSID
+190 FRPEAINQDFSLD
-204 MKEFVKSKSLNW
+204 LKEFVKSKSLNW
-216 GDYFSFII
+216 GSYFAII
-224 QRMNND
+224 IERLDTD
-230 TTSTA
+230 TTTDVDEVN
-235 GHITFKQVDSGTT
+235 FKQTDSAGTSYST
-248 SRKTINGN
+248 YN
-256 SSGSA
+256 A
-261 VHSTGFDIVIQYEDK
+261 STGTATGFNIVIQYEDK
-276 EPTKPITDLKADTD
+276 EPTRPIIDLKADTD

-302 TDIDIKELRTVWKSP
+302 TDIDIKELRTVWK
-317 YDSTGANIETGSDTV
+317 NGSADTV
-332 NGVKGVTYSTNATFS
+332 NGVEGVTYTTGAG
-347 AATSNLGK
+347 TSVAVTNLGK
-355 DSLKQADGDITSTFL
+355 DSLKEADGDIQSDYL
-370 ANEGTDNTYA
+370 ANMGSDNTYQ
-380 LVTYASDQ
+380 LVTYATDQ
-388 TSNSMGNLMT
+388 NSNTMSNLVT
-398 HFRLRAEGAVTSNN
+398 HFRLRAAGALDTYAS
-412 PTIGEEVTL
+412 TIGAERTL
-421 TVVAYSHSTNNTAAE
+421 TVFGFSHSSSSTAAE

-443 WDGNATASNDSLDD
+443 WDGNATASEDSLDD

-464 EPTTSTTLKHTFHK
+464 SPVTSTTLKHTFHK
-478 ANADTYVNIFV
+478 ADSTTYVNVFV
-489 VDSKGFRSNFKRA
+489 VDSKGFRSDFQRVANPL
-502 QDVDVQESN
+502 DVQESN

-573 DNSGFKDGSQQIRL
+573 DNSGFKDGSQKIML
-587 TCQNVD
+587 TCQNV
-593 NTGPGTPTTLKVF
+593 NSCAGTTLKVF
-606 GRVSVAS
+606 GRVSVAD
-613 DGTTNV
+613 DGSNV
-619 ADDSNSFDHYIYKV
+619 ADDQNTFDHYEYKV
-633 VDLVPNNTK
+633 VDLNPNDTK
-642 NTAGVNSSE
+642 NTAGTSSDE
-651 FFKSVDFCVFS
+651 YFKSVDFCVFS
-662 EISTNDDTNA
+662 EIDAQDDTNA
-672 ARYILDDVDG
+672 ARYVLQDADG
-682 NVINDKLCGGKNNY
+682 NIINDKLCGGKNNY

-772 SDSADTTAD
+772 NDSADTTAD

-833 SEVIHTLDL
+833 DETIHTLDL

>member
-1 MHPVND
+1 MVVVDLTMHPVND

-37 DTDEGDAGLKVGFD
+37 DTTLGDAGLKVGFD
-51 SGEYKAIIY
+51 GGEYKAIIY

-115 NGYQFAD
+115 NGYQFTD

-127 VDGIDHDATTTAVTQ
+127 VDGIDHDATPTAVTQ
-142 GWFKGIQSPGGTAN
+142 GWFKEVVANKSPLNITD
-156 APTET
+156 
-161 GNFDNIEAVGGPIKS
+161 GNFGSIEDNKGPIKS

-204 MKEFVKSKSLNW
+204 MKEFVKSNSLNW

-224 QRMNND
+224 QRMDND
-230 TTSTA
+230 DTSTA

-261 VHSTGFDIVIQYEDK
+261 DHSTGFDIVIQYEDK
-276 EPTKPITDLKADTD
+276 EPTRPIIDLKADTD

-302 TDIDIKELRTVWKSP
+302 TDIDIKELRTVWKKGTP
-317 YDSTGANIETGSDTV
+317 DTV
-332 NGVKGVTYSTNATFS
+332 DGVEGVTYTTGG
-347 AATSNLGK
+347 ATSVAVTNLGK
-355 DSLKQADGDITSTFL
+355 DSLKEADGDIQSDYL
-370 ANEGTDNTYA
+370 ADMGSNNTYQ
-380 LVTYASDQ
+380 LVTYATDQ
-388 TSNSMGNLMT
+388 NSNTMSNLVT
-398 HFRLRAEGAVTSNN
+398 HFRLRAAGSVTSNN

-421 TVVAYSHSTNNTAAE
+421 TVVAYSHSSSATPAE

-443 WDGNATASNDSLDD
+443 WDGNATASQDSLDD

-489 VDSKGFRSNFKRA
+489 VDSKGFRSDFQRA

-555 FKHNSGRTFP
+555 FKHNAARTSP

-587 TCQNVD
+587 TCQNVS

-606 GRVSVAS
+606 GRVSVMD
-613 DGTTNV
+613 DGTDV
-619 ADDSNSFDHYIYKV
+619 ADDQNTFDHYEYKV
-633 VDLVPNNTK
+633 VELVPNNTK

-662 EISTNDDTNA
+662 EISTNDDANA
-672 ARYILDDVDG
+672 ARYILDDMDG

-710 LNISTAETI
+710 LDISNAETLD
-719 TATAGGENKFID
+719 AGVSEAKFID

-742 NTPDDANNNGIYTLK
+742 NTPENANNNGIYTLSEVTTTRLK
-757 SVAADAIGVNEDIDT
+757 VNEDIDT
-772 SDSADTTAD
+772 TNADDTTAD

-792 ASYESGIT
+792 ASYESGLT
-800 PEITCQVVSRK
+800 PTITCQVVSRK
-811 VGDYTTDEL
+811 IGDYTTDEL

-956 NFIVIGELVS
+956 NFVVIGELVS